1 MRWWLEW
8 ARLSPVRIVRRSIL
22 HLSVRWRSR
31 SESLGVVLGPGPLRQ
46 ALLRVMERPPEA
58 VERGAVGRIAEKV
71 RAKRLGQVAAR
82 LLEEQVAAASWQQ
95 HGGASRLVRSRGVR

>member
-1 MRWWLEW
+1 M
-8 ARLSPVRIVRRSIL
+8 
-22 HLSVRWRSR
+22 
-31 SESLGVVLGPGPLRQ
+31 VLGPGPLRQ